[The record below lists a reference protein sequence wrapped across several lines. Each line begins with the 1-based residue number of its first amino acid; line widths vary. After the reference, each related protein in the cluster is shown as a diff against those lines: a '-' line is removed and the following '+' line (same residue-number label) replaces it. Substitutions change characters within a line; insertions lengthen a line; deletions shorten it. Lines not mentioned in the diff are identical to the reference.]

1 MANSSVTFSS
11 RGTRVFHGKA
21 GGAIPICRFVSRDV
35 YGNTATMAQLVLTPS
50 GSRPVGVS
58 PATFAAGD
66 DADYHRSGICAVEC
80 LSLTSAAIGSYVKA
94 DGSGTG
100 KAIVDHAT
108 TPTVLAAG
116 VLLTFDATTNIGD
129 VELSF

>member
-21 GGAIPICRFVSRDV
+21 GGAIPICRFVARDV
-35 YGNTATMAQLVLTPS
+35 YSNTATMAQIVLCPT
-50 GSRPVGVS
+50 GTRACGVS
-58 PATFAAGD
+58 PATFAVGD
-66 DADYHRSGICAVEC
+66 DADYHRSGIAAVEC
-80 LSLTSAAIGSYVKA
+80 LSLTAAAIGSYVKA

-129 VELSF
+129 VELCF